1 MEKMK
6 KWYKSHQ
13 KPALIGTITILLL
26 LIGYLAGRI
35 YFNDKFLKGTVI
47 NDCSVETLSLKQA
60 NQKLEKQVSS
70 KSLTLV
76 FNDGQSEVLQANQL
90 GISYNEKNSLQKVL
104 DQQNKWLWFTG
115 FFSQNKQTLTD
126 LINVNDESLSQGIQ
140 SLEHAQADKQ
150 VDPTDAYLQY
160 QDKQFSIVKETL
172 GSKFNNEQ
180 LINNIKVYIS
190 EGKTSLDLT
199 KSKSYVLP
207 TVYEDD
213 QDLKNHLEAANQY
226 CLSSIHYTTPKG
238 KEIALDGS
246 ETMNWLTKNDDGTY
260 TKDESTFKSKLNEF
274 VKSLANQYNSIGSS
288 RTFTGQDGQSHT
300 VSGGT
305 YGFRVSQDKEVSA
318 LFALMSENKSE
329 ESRVPE
335 HTGQLPSE
343 GNGGLGSSYIEVNI
357 TKQHLWLVKDGSVV
371 LESDFVSGKE
381 SDSSRLTPN
390 GTYYI
395 YNKERNRVLRGTK
408 QANGKYE
415 YESPV
420 SYWMPFN
427 KGIGFHDASWRS
439 TFGGDIYINSGS
451 HGCIN
456 LPTSFAGSLYS
467 QIYVNLPVVV
477 YR

>member
-238 KEIALDGS
+238 KEITLDGS

-274 VKSLANQYNSIGSS
+274 VKSLANQQFHWFIKNFYWT
-288 RTFTGQDGQSHT
+288 RW
-300 VSGGT
+300 
-305 YGFRVSQDKEVSA
+305 A
-318 LFALMSENKSE
+318 KSY
-329 ESRVPE
+329 R
-335 HTGQLPSE
+335 QWW
-343 GNGGLGSSYIEVNI
+343 YI
-357 TKQHLWLVKDGSVV
+357 W
-371 LESDFVSGKE
+371 F
-381 SDSSRLTPN
+381 
-390 GTYYI
+390 
-395 YNKERNRVLRGTK
+395 
-408 QANGKYE
+408 
-415 YESPV
+415 
-420 SYWMPFN
+420 
-427 KGIGFHDASWRS
+427 
-439 TFGGDIYINSGS
+439 
-451 HGCIN
+451 
-456 LPTSFAGSLYS
+456 
-467 QIYVNLPVVV
+467 
-477 YR
+477 

>member
-90 GISYNEKNSLQKVL
+90 GISYNEKNSLQKVM

-207 TVYEDD
+207 TV
-213 QDLKNHLEAANQY
+213 
-226 CLSSIHYTTPKG
+226 
-238 KEIALDGS
+238 
-246 ETMNWLTKNDDGTY
+246 
-260 TKDESTFKSKLNEF
+260 
-274 VKSLANQYNSIGSS
+274 
-288 RTFTGQDGQSHT
+288 
-300 VSGGT
+300 
-305 YGFRVSQDKEVSA
+305 
-318 LFALMSENKSE
+318 
-329 ESRVPE
+329 
-335 HTGQLPSE
+335 
-343 GNGGLGSSYIEVNI
+343 
-357 TKQHLWLVKDGSVV
+357 
-371 LESDFVSGKE
+371 
-381 SDSSRLTPN
+381 
-390 GTYYI
+390 
-395 YNKERNRVLRGTK
+395 
-408 QANGKYE
+408 
-415 YESPV
+415 
-420 SYWMPFN
+420 
-427 KGIGFHDASWRS
+427 
-439 TFGGDIYINSGS
+439 
-451 HGCIN
+451 
-456 LPTSFAGSLYS
+456 
-467 QIYVNLPVVV
+467 
-477 YR
+477 

>member
-13 KPALIGTITILLL
+13 KPALIGTIMILL

-90 GISYNEKNSLQKVL
+90 GISYNEKNSLQKVM

-207 TVYEDD
+207 TVYEDN

-238 KEIALDGS
+238 TEITLDGG
-246 ETMNWLTKNDDGTY
+246 ETMNWLTKNEDGTY
-260 TKDESTFKSKLNEF
+260 TKDESAFKSKLNEF
-274 VKSLANQYNSIGSS
+274 VKSLASQYNSIGSS
-288 RTFTGQDGQSHT
+288 RTFIGQDGQSHT

-318 LFALMSENKSE
+318 LLALMNENKSE

-357 TKQHLWLVKDGSVV
+357 TKQHLWLV
-371 LESDFVSGKE
+371 
-381 SDSSRLTPN
+381 
-390 GTYYI
+390 
-395 YNKERNRVLRGTK
+395 
-408 QANGKYE
+408 
-415 YESPV
+415 
-420 SYWMPFN
+420 
-427 KGIGFHDASWRS
+427 
-439 TFGGDIYINSGS
+439 
-451 HGCIN
+451 
-456 LPTSFAGSLYS
+456 
-467 QIYVNLPVVV
+467 
-477 YR
+477 